1 MPDIR
6 RPFLTKNVMTGKQI
20 KMTKSN
26 ELIIMTCRS
35 RSRRHSRRRPQAHN
49 DTHTAQIERDDDFLP
64 SPSSLFLSLPL
75 SFSLFRCTYLY
86 VFLTHY
92 LLAYSICVCQ
102 SLSLSIFLCLPSAWF
117 FSFSLF
123 HSHSH
128 LPHALSL
135 SLSLFA
141 WTSLSLTCPSI
152 SLTLFSNS
160 SLSIHSRN
168 LYQEPASH
176 TCIIFALHT
185 QAFEFP
191 FSTLSRKPSR
201 TQKRST
207 HVRKG
212 TFVCTYIGTTT
223 TYLHVCVLVDE
234 SSNVCMPSCVWKPL
248 GTSSEIKPYPNTP
261 NLSYFSL
268 SLWIPMKI
276 FSYSLTPKI
285 NKSCLLDNVSQIY
298 CKWRVQNMPSEMW
311 WIFET

>member
-135 SLSLFA
+135 SLSLC
-141 WTSLSLTCPSI
+141 LNI
-152 SLTLFSNS
+152 SLT
-160 SLSIHSRN
+160 N
-168 LYQEPASH
+168 L
-176 TCIIFALHT
+176 
-185 QAFEFP
+185 
-191 FSTLSRKPSR
+191 
-201 TQKRST
+201 
-207 HVRKG
+207 
-212 TFVCTYIGTTT
+212 
-223 TYLHVCVLVDE
+223 
-234 SSNVCMPSCVWKPL
+234 PL
-248 GTSSEIKPYPNTP
+248 DI
-261 NLSYFSL
+261 
-268 SLWIPMKI
+268 
-276 FSYSLTPKI
+276 SYSLFQLVSI
-285 NKSCLLDNVSQIY
+285 NSLTQLVPRASQSYVHYFCLTHTGFWVSFFYTFTQALSHTKTFYSCAQRHVRLYLHRHYYYLSTCVCVSGWILQ
-298 CKWRVQNMPSEMW
+298 RVHAVLCVKTVRH
-311 WIFET
+311 IFWN